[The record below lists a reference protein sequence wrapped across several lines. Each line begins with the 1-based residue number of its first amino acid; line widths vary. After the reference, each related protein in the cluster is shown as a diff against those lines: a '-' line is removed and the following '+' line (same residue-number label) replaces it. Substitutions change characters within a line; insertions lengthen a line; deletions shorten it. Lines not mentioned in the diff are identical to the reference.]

1 MLEGIFDFEA
11 LKKLFKSDFTMKF
24 DAMNAVTG
32 PYGKRIFEEIL
43 GAAPGS
49 VINAVPKPDF
59 GGLHP
64 DPNMVYAKELIGI
77 MYGDD
82 APDFGSAND
91 GDGDRNMILGRK
103 FFVSPS
109 DSLSIITDNYK
120 LIPAYRNGIYGVA
133 KSAATSTAVCRTAK
147 ALGMDCY
154 EVPTGWKYFV
164 NLMDSNRI
172 TFCGEE
178 SFGTGS
184 SHIREKDGIWAILF
198 WLSISAATGK
208 SVEEITV
215 DHWKKYGRSYYIR
228 FDFEGIDKDV
238 ADKLMADLENRLPG
252 LNGKK
257 FGSFE
262 VSEAAPF
269 VYNDPVDGSST
280 KNGLVVKFADGS
292 RIVYRLS
299 GTGTSGPMSL
309 HSPYITLTGF
319 ITALAFSASA
329 YAGLYGFTSAN
340 PYTYE
345 EQILDIKVAPKTIVN
360 YRKAMRDNVVA
371 LAEFAKAEN
380 KNFEIIAHEGEE
392 LLHKSLWEYHLDGY
406 NEARRK
412 GINADDPVFLAHL
425 KQTEPDLAY
434 SASAENYGRH
444 LSGIAV
450 NNRFCGSRKLSP
462 HIKEHG
468 LKIISIDSCSS
479 EAELDE
485 AIMNSAGFGS
495 LLYAFVKPET
505 AFRKIKTADNQ
516 RKCPQHLQSC
526 RRGQHLVLH

>member
-1 MLEGIFDFEA
+1 M
-11 LKKLFKSDFTMKF
+11 
-24 DAMNAVTG
+24 
-32 PYGKRIFEEIL
+32 
-43 GAAPGS
+43 
-49 VINAVPKPDF
+49 
-59 GGLHP
+59 
-64 DPNMVYAKELIGI
+64 
-77 MYGDD
+77 
-82 APDFGSAND
+82 
-91 GDGDRNMILGRK
+91 
-103 FFVSPS
+103 
-109 DSLSIITDNYK
+109 
-120 LIPAYRNGIYGVA
+120 
-133 KSAATSTAVCRTAK
+133 
-147 ALGMDCY
+147 
-154 EVPTGWKYFV
+154 
-164 NLMDSNRI
+164 
-172 TFCGEE
+172 
-178 SFGTGS
+178 
-184 SHIREKDGIWAILF
+184 
-198 WLSISAATGK
+198 
-208 SVEEITV
+208 
-215 DHWKKYGRSYYIR
+215 
-228 FDFEGIDKDV
+228 
-238 ADKLMADLENRLPG
+238 
-252 LNGKK
+252 
-257 FGSFE
+257 
-262 VSEAAPF
+262 
-269 VYNDPVDGSST
+269 
-280 KNGLVVKFADGS
+280 
-292 RIVYRLS
+292 
-299 GTGTSGPMSL
+299 
-309 HSPYITLTGF
+309 
-319 ITALAFSASA
+319 
-329 YAGLYGFTSAN
+329 YGFTSAN

-505 AFRKIKTADNQ
+505 AFRKIKKQPIINENARNIYKVADAANISFFIDDSLYDDKERFLQDIRDSNYDIVVIEPFFRHQEPLSREDVDSLKFKKNRRQTADFCQNERQ
-516 RKCPQHLQSC
+516 RSQPAADYYWRNGWQIDKTPWLARASFTDSDAVITEYWNENWKKVSGLYFKGIVRQQAMTAAFSDRPRKPVYFEKQTPLE
-526 RRGQHLVLH
+526 

>member
-1 MLEGIFDFEA
+1 
-11 LKKLFKSDFTMKF
+11 
-24 DAMNAVTG
+24 
-32 PYGKRIFEEIL
+32 
-43 GAAPGS
+43 
-49 VINAVPKPDF
+49 
-59 GGLHP
+59 
-64 DPNMVYAKELIGI
+64 
-77 MYGDD
+77 
-82 APDFGSAND
+82 
-91 GDGDRNMILGRK
+91 
-103 FFVSPS
+103 
-109 DSLSIITDNYK
+109 
-120 LIPAYRNGIYGVA
+120 
-133 KSAATSTAVCRTAK
+133 
-147 ALGMDCY
+147 
-154 EVPTGWKYFV
+154 
-164 NLMDSNRI
+164 
-172 TFCGEE
+172 
-178 SFGTGS
+178 
-184 SHIREKDGIWAILF
+184 
-198 WLSISAATGK
+198 
-208 SVEEITV
+208 
-215 DHWKKYGRSYYIR
+215 
-228 FDFEGIDKDV
+228 
-238 ADKLMADLENRLPG
+238 
-252 LNGKK
+252 
-257 FGSFE
+257 
-262 VSEAAPF
+262 
-269 VYNDPVDGSST
+269 
-280 KNGLVVKFADGS
+280 
-292 RIVYRLS
+292 
-299 GTGTSGPMSL
+299 MSL
-309 HSPYITLTGF
+309 RRPYITLTGF

-345 EQILDIKVAPKTIVN
+345 EQILDIKAAPKTIVN

-505 AFRKIKTADNQ
+505 AFRKIKKQPIINENARNIYKVADAANISFFIDDSLYDDKE
-516 RKCPQHLQSC
+516 RFLQDIRDSNYDIVVIEPFFRHREPLSREDVDSLKFKKNGAKRLIFAKMNVSEANC
-526 RRGQHLVLH
+526 RDYYWRNGWQIDKTPWLARASFTDSDAVITEYWNENWKKVSGLYFKGIVDSGYDGAFLTGLENHVYFEKQTPLE

>member
-1 MLEGIFDFEA
+1 
-11 LKKLFKSDFTMKF
+11 
-24 DAMNAVTG
+24 
-32 PYGKRIFEEIL
+32 
-43 GAAPGS
+43 
-49 VINAVPKPDF
+49 
-59 GGLHP
+59 
-64 DPNMVYAKELIGI
+64 
-77 MYGDD
+77 
-82 APDFGSAND
+82 
-91 GDGDRNMILGRK
+91 
-103 FFVSPS
+103 
-109 DSLSIITDNYK
+109 
-120 LIPAYRNGIYGVA
+120 
-133 KSAATSTAVCRTAK
+133 
-147 ALGMDCY
+147 
-154 EVPTGWKYFV
+154 
-164 NLMDSNRI
+164 
-172 TFCGEE
+172 
-178 SFGTGS
+178 
-184 SHIREKDGIWAILF
+184 
-198 WLSISAATGK
+198 
-208 SVEEITV
+208 
-215 DHWKKYGRSYYIR
+215 
-228 FDFEGIDKDV
+228 
-238 ADKLMADLENRLPG
+238 
-252 LNGKK
+252 
-257 FGSFE
+257 
-262 VSEAAPF
+262 
-269 VYNDPVDGSST
+269 
-280 KNGLVVKFADGS
+280 
-292 RIVYRLS
+292 
-299 GTGTSGPMSL
+299 MSL
-309 HSPYITLTGF
+309 RRPYITLTGF

-505 AFRKIKTADNQ
+505 AFRKIKKQPIINENARNIYKVADAANISFFIDDSLYDDKERFCRTSGIPTMTLSSLSLFPPSGTALKRRCRQPEVQEKRRQTADFCQNERQ
-516 RKCPQHLQSC
+516 RSQLPRLLLEE
-526 RRGQHLVLH
+526 RLAD